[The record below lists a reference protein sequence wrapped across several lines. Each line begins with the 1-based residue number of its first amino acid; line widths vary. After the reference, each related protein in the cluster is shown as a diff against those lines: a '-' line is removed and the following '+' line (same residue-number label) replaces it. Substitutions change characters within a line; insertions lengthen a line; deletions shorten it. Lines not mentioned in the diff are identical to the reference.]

1 MVYPFFMPIR
11 ISLLKMMAASHS
23 ATEESFDSI
32 SSAWAQMISTL
43 VTCRYTTHGRIC
55 AAVIAQQTVRSDVLK
70 LKALPLLRAVDE
82 KNG

>member
-43 VTCRYTTHGRIC
+43 VTCRYTDTPPTAGFVLPSSRSKLF
-55 AAVIAQQTVRSDVLK
+55 AVTY
-70 LKALPLLRAVDE
+70 
-82 KNG
+82 